1 MARDSQ
7 TLGVDQCDEEANEME
22 TMRHTCAACGEENA
36 VLPPKGYTLLK
47 KPTTLAESDSRR
59 IDREWQPA
67 LWFREAYQRG
77 LSKAR
82 TAPLW

>member
-1 MARDSQ
+1 MLDPRGEDH
-7 TLGVDQCDEEANEME
+7 GDEEDEDME
-22 TMRHTCAACGEENA
+22 TAMTHTCAGCGEENE
-36 VLPPKGYTLLK
+36 VLPPKGCTLLK

-59 IDREWQPA
+59 IDREWEPA